1 MPKDPAPSEEELRAG
16 ARTHDLLLPEG
27 DGLLPYLAWREGDET
42 YLLRAEDALCNLA
55 EGRSMRRHAWVYLG
69 SRFDV
74 LRGEDEE
81 VYLADVEQNLMNL
94 AIFSETT
101 SLVTGSL
108 PECEIQTI
116 WRANPWLLPPPGQ
129 PVLLVLAREA
139 LVELPADLAAKLP
152 EPLREREGS

>member
-1 MPKDPAPSEEELRAG
+1 
-16 ARTHDLLLPEG
+16 
-27 DGLLPYLAWREGDET
+27 
-42 YLLRAEDALCNLA
+42 
-55 EGRSMRRHAWVYLG
+55 
-69 SRFDV
+69 
-74 LRGEDEE
+74 
-81 VYLADVEQNLMNL
+81 MNL

-101 SLVTGSL
+101 SLMTGAL